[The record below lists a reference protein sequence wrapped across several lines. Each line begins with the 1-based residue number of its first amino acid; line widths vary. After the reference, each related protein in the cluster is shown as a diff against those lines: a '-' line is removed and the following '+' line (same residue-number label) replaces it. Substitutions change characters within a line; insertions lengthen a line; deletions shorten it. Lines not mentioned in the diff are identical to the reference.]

1 MSKRACEKNIGDTK
15 NKKLKKEITIGEAK
29 TETVNK
35 IIDKIK
41 DLLDHQTQGGDSRE
55 SVITLFENIFQPIL
69 DKFKELIM
77 ESKDKKHFI
86 GGLIKILT
94 VLLSTKTAIL
104 KKIKKVIITSVK
116 IALEL

>member
-1 MSKRACEKNIGDTK
+1 
-15 NKKLKKEITIGEAK
+15 
-29 TETVNK
+29 
-35 IIDKIK
+35 
-41 DLLDHQTQGGDSRE
+41 
-55 SVITLFENIFQPIL
+55 
-69 DKFKELIM
+69 M

-94 VLLSTKTAIL
+94 ILLSTKTAIL